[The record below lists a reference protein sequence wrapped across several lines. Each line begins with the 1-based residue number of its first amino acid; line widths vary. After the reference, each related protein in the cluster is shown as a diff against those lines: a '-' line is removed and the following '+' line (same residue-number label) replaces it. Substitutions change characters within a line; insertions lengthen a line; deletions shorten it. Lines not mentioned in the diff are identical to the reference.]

1 MPSLTGLAVG
11 VPSGAVVS
19 NPVYYDLSP
28 VITKAQCSV
37 SWDSGVRYL
46 LTDRRSATALE
57 REPRAR
63 TISTCPERS
72 PSPKAARPS
81 SCSSEPVDHHS
92 PGVHAFSDG
101 SCTIVSAFR
110 LR

>member
-57 REPRAR
+57 RDPTCSDYFNLRGTLTFTDGASTLVLLERA
-63 TISTCPERS
+63 
-72 PSPKAARPS
+72 
-81 SCSSEPVDHHS
+81 H
-92 PGVHAFSDG
+92 
-101 SCTIVSAFR
+101 
-110 LR
+110 